1 MIFTSSKC
9 DTTWDTWL
17 YADQEMYY
25 LYYLI
30 ARNRRWEGFG
40 VAVSR
45 DGVTFQDLGEQ
56 LSASE
61 KMSNYF
67 GTGAVWK
74 SLTDPD
80 LFICNFSEWRELEG
94 GLSQQIYF
102 AYSKDLIHWDKF
114 GDDHCFAVDPQH
126 YRVYQNDHAR
136 WDCIYPLR
144 YDSGYFGVW
153 TATPHNGYGFGIG
166 YSADGLTWNALP
178 PPVIQPSEFDG
189 LPLEAGAIT
198 RHEDKYYLMLG
209 CYSHPLGMGIFTSNT
224 LEGPFMPQS
233 KSFALFANQDKMNA
247 YFARFLE
254 RPDET
259 LVNFHVLLNE
269 KSANGQPKTY
279 LAPLKKADYDKHGTL
294 RLKWWNGNDKL
305 IGDECA
311 DFCDPCIIT
320 MQAKAG
326 SLMILND
333 QEGKTYHIRLMEYGR
348 IEIWQDDILM
358 VYAERD
364 LEEDMISGEMHVLL
378 RNVMLEVYWKEWF
391 MIYYTLSS
399 PIIRAE
405 SVDELKYHD
414 LNIV

>member
-1 MIFTSSKC
+1 
-9 DTTWDTWL
+9 
-17 YADQEMYY
+17 
-25 LYYLI
+25 
-30 ARNRRWEGFG
+30 
-40 VAVSR
+40 
-45 DGVTFQDLGEQ
+45 
-56 LSASE
+56 
-61 KMSNYF
+61 
-67 GTGAVWK
+67 
-74 SLTDPD
+74 
-80 LFICNFSEWRELEG
+80 
-94 GLSQQIYF
+94 
-102 AYSKDLIHWDKF
+102 
-114 GDDHCFAVDPQH
+114 
-126 YRVYQNDHAR
+126 
-136 WDCIYPLR
+136 
-144 YDSGYFGVW
+144 
-153 TATPHNGYGFGIG
+153 
-166 YSADGLTWNALP
+166 
-178 PPVIQPSEFDG
+178 
-189 LPLEAGAIT
+189 
-198 RHEDKYYLMLG
+198 
-209 CYSHPLGMGIFTSNT
+209 MGIFTSNT